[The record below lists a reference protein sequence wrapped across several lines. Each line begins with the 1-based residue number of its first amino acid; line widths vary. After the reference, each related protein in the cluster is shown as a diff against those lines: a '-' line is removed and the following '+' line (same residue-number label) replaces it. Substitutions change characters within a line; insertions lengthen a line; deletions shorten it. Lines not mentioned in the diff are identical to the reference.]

1 MHWVPQNSL
10 NTAAFLVP
18 FHNPGLIGTMP
29 PIQLGHAPRAP
40 LRRRRFLSLAIA
52 ASAAAVATPNA
63 VVASLGSVRSLNLYD
78 PQRLTGL
85 RVDYFVDGWYNPDA
99 LAQIDWFMR
108 DRRTDETINIDPGLI
123 DVLSA
128 IQERSGASEPINVI
142 SGYRSP
148 STNAYLAA
156 RSRGVAN
163 NSYHMYGQAADIRI
177 PDFSI
182 RGLRDIALSLEA
194 GGVGYYPRSDFI
206 HVDTGPVRDW

>member
-1 MHWVPQNSL
+1 
-10 NTAAFLVP
+10 
-18 FHNPGLIGTMP
+18 MP
-29 PIQLGHAPRAP
+29 PIQLGHAPRAR
-40 LRRRRFLSLAIA
+40 LRRRRFLSLAVS
-52 ASAAAVATPNA
+52 ASAAAIATPNP

-78 PQRLTGL
+78 PQRMTGL

-108 DRRTDETINIDPGLI
+108 DRRTDETINIDPGLLDI
-123 DVLSA
+123 LSA
-128 IQERSGASEPINVI
+128 IQQRSGAGEPINVV

-177 PDFSI
+177 PDFGV
-182 RGLRDIALSLEA
+182 RGLRDIALSLQA
-194 GGVGYYPRSDFI
+194 GGVGYYPRSDFV